1 MSNDKSHG
9 RGYGV
14 EISAAA
20 TAWHGAPGGAADTA
34 ANADALAI
42 GVLQLGATPAASA
55 RRRYMGAAGYG
66 HQARLSPV
74 PQRWCMKR
82 SQGENSALSARRP
95 MRTITSMI
103 PITWS
108 IALSSRP

>member
-1 MSNDKSHG
+1 MGVAMSRDLG
-9 RGYGV
+9 RCDRVTWRAGG
-14 EISAAA
+14 AA
-20 TAWHGAPGGAADTA
+20 TAV
-34 ANADALAI
+34 NADALAI

-55 RRRYMGAAGYG
+55 RRRYLGAAG

-95 MRTITSMI
+95 MTTITSMRA
-103 PITWS
+103 TRS
-108 IALSSRP
+108 AE